1 MALHYFVLHC
11 WYFVILL
18 TINVFVFAISYKDR
32 CFCSFHE
39 DYEKLGYCSRF
50 NFDFSLFFYS
60 FLSFVYYFAF

>member
-1 MALHYFVLHC
+1 M
-11 WYFVILL
+11 LL